1 MESRDAL
8 GDLLRRLR
16 MQAGLSQERLGSAA
30 GVDARTISDIERSVT
45 RYPRAETVHGIAD
58 ALQLTPAD
66 RENWITLASAPADA
80 IIDADLAITAGLAAT
95 SLAEALSD
103 LRQRRGI
110 SARELS
116 QRTGLAVRSISD
128 IEAGRRKKVHPGNA
142 IRLADQLGLH
152 GDARERFLQLAA
164 GAPLGPPAAAEA
176 RPTSLLGRERELAEV
191 ADLALS
197 SPLVVL
203 TGPGGVGKTALA
215 EAVLGRLDR
224 PHLTVDLTR
233 VPAGQDLARAI
244 AVVSGFD
251 EGADAAWVDQ
261 LAALLPPRAVLLL
274 DNLEHLQGAGKAV
287 EAILASR
294 PDLTVLATSR
304 TSSGLDDG
312 AEYAVGPLQAAAACQ
327 VFREVARRSGRP
339 LAARIP
345 AALIEQVC
353 VRLDLLPLNI
363 VLAAAWSRLMTPQ
376 EILARL
382 DRSTEILRTVG
393 MPGHRTSSGQPRHA
407 TVANT
412 VGWSLALLSGPA
424 SALFRALAAYPG
436 PWPLD
441 LVEAVCP
448 TARLDPLHELV
459 EAGLVTGSDNDA
471 GGTSYAMLQTV
482 RDVGSAE
489 LSGDPGWHA
498 EVLERHAAHLLG
510 RARTLGPKLVTAER
524 PAALVECDELAP
536 HVQGALEHLIGSAD
550 GRAVSLAAAWWQYWF
565 HRGQY
570 RRGLAVLAQALA
582 VRPVAGDSPAQDTT
596 TALYGAAALAYYGGQ
611 QLQAARYAADALA
624 RARALGDSRR
634 IGSVISLIGMME
646 FYSGQHQ
653 AALDWYQRG
662 LAEVDSES
670 EPETYATLLTN
681 AAPVYAVLGDIA
693 AARSA
698 AQDAARRCQ
707 AIGNLA
713 GVATNLG
720 NLAEWAAR
728 TGDRE
733 EARELL
739 SECRELQK
747 SVGDSYNVAQ
757 CILSLG
763 KLSADEGDAATAQE
777 ELDAARQQMQG
788 TDDPWGDAFGDALAA
803 QIAVLNGDMTTAHN
817 RARLAVRK
825 AEALGYEPA
834 IVTAALADASAA
846 AWSNDLHRTLEPAR
860 LGLSHSEQ
868 ADEAAVVSLSLLVA
882 AVHAD
887 GAAAAQIDEDVLAV
901 ERLVSQ
907 WASVPGCAPY
917 PIAARSARR
926 RGLKI
931 GGGDRGA
938 SRGHV
943 PPIDE
948 LRQLAL
954 TLCGPGP
961 GTE

>member
-1 MESRDAL
+1 
-8 GDLLRRLR
+8 

-58 ALQLTPAD
+58 ALELTPAA
-66 RENWITLASAPADA
+66 RENWLTLAAPAADA
-80 IIDADLAITAGLAAT
+80 AVIIDSDVAITEGFAAT
-95 SLAEALSD
+95 SLAEALSE
-103 LRQRRGI
+103 LRQQRGL
-110 SARELS
+110 SPRELS
-116 QRTGLAVRSISD
+116 QRTDLAVRTISD
-128 IEAGRRKKVHPGNA
+128 IEAGRRKKVHPANA
-142 IRLADQLGLH
+142 VRLADQLGLT
-152 GDARERFLQLAA
+152 GGARERFLRLAA
-164 GAPLGPPAAAEA
+164 GATVGEPA
-176 RPTSLLGRERELAEV
+176 RPGPRPAGLLGRERELAEV

-215 EAVLGRLDR
+215 EAVLASLDR
-224 PHLTVDLTR
+224 PRLGIDLTR
-233 VPAGQDLARAI
+233 VPAGEDLARAI
-244 AVVSGFD
+244 AIVSRFD
-251 EGADAAWVDQ
+251 EGGDAAWVDQ
-261 LAALLPPRAVLLL
+261 LAALLPPHAVLLL
-274 DNLEHLQGAGKAV
+274 DNLEHLQGAGQAV
-287 EAILASR
+287 GAILAGR

-304 TSSGLDDG
+304 TISGLDDG
-312 AEYAVGPLQAAAACQ
+312 AEYAVGPLRAPAARQ
-327 VFREVARRSGRP
+327 VFLEVARKSGRP
-339 LAARIP
+339 QSAKIP

-353 VRLDLLPLNI
+353 LRLDLLPLNI

-382 DRSTEILRTVG
+382 DRSTEILRAVG
-393 MPGHRTSSGQPRHA
+393 VPGQRRAGEQPRHA

-412 VGWSLALLSGPA
+412 VGWSVALVSDPA
-424 SALFRALAAYPG
+424 RALFRALSAYPG

-448 TARLDPLHELV
+448 AGRLDSLHELV
-459 EAGLVTGSDNDA
+459 EAGLVGVSDNDA

-482 RDVGSAE
+482 RDVGNSE
-489 LSGDPGWHA
+489 LAGDQGWHA
-498 EVLERHAAHLLG
+498 EVLERHAAHLLD

-536 HVQGALEHLIGSAD
+536 HVQGALEHLIGAAD
-550 GRAVSLAAAWWQYWF
+550 GRAVSLAASWWQYWF

-570 RRGLAVLAQALA
+570 RRGLTVVAQALE
-582 VRPVAGDSPAQDTT
+582 VRPASGDAPARETA
-596 TALYGAAALAYYGGQ
+596 TALYAAAGLAYYGGSHQ
-611 QLQAARYAADALA
+611 QAARYAADALA
-624 RARALGDSRR
+624 RARAVGDSRR
-634 IGSVISLIGMME
+634 IGSVISLTGMME
-646 FYSGQHQ
+646 FYAGHHQ
-653 AALDWYQRG
+653 VALDWYQRG

-693 AARSA
+693 AARAA

-713 GVATNLG
+713 GVAANLG

-728 TGDRE
+728 AGDRD
-733 EARELL
+733 EARALL

-747 SVGDSYNVAQ
+747 SVGDTYNVAQ
-757 CILSLG
+757 CILSLS

-777 ELDAARQQMQG
+777 ELDAAREEMQG
-788 TDDPWGDAFGDALAA
+788 TDDPWGDAFSDALAA
-803 QIAVLNGDMTTAHN
+803 QIAVLNGDMVAAHN

-825 AEALGYEPA
+825 AEALGYQPA
-834 IVTAALADASAA
+834 IVAAALADACAA
-846 AWSNDLHRTLEPAR
+846 AWSGDVYRTLESAR

-868 ADEAAVVSLSLLVA
+868 ADEAAVVSLSLLAA

-887 GAAAAQIDEDVLAV
+887 GAAAAQTLEDVLAL
-901 ERLVSQ
+901 ERLAAQ
-907 WASVPGCAPY
+907 WAAVPGCAPY

-931 GGGDRGA
+931 ARSGRESGRGQ
-938 SRGHV
+938 V

-954 TLCGPGP
+954 TLCGPEP
-961 GTE
+961 GDQ